1 MSPLPRTCKCVL
13 QRELKASRL
22 NLRLLS
28 ISHVDHVIRKV
39 FRCEKRNEKCQ
50 GPSGD
55 EGRGYEPRHAG
66 ELNTETQ
73 RRSREEAPP
82 QSFQTTA
89 ACSHLGL
96 SIVTPTLDSSQ
107 TVQGERTE

>member
-39 FRCEKRNEKCQ
+39 FRCEKRNEKGQ

-66 ELNTETQ
+66 ELNTETVQ
-73 RRSREEAPP
+73 RGGSPLPELPD
-82 QSFQTTA
+82 
-89 ACSHLGL
+89 
-96 SIVTPTLDSSQ
+96 DSSLL
-107 TVQGERTE
+107 TPWPEHCDTYSRLFPDCARRKN